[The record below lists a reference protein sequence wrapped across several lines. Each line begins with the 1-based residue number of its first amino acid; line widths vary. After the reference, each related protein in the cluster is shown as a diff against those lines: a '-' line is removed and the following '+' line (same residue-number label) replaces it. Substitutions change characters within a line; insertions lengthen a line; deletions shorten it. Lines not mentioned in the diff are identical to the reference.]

1 MGLSLFLGVSPA
13 VSRLLSGSTIFSSIG
28 FAENGGQ
35 CRTRTCDLL
44 LVRQAL

>member
-1 MGLSLFLGVSPA
+1 MVESVRVDLGQRKEP
-13 VSRLLSGSTIFSSIG
+13 LGNIG
-28 FAENGGQ
+28 KILGGQ